1 LKNLVGNALKFAPAG
16 SVDVTA
22 AWARDLLT
30 FEVRDTGIG
39 IAAADLPVIF
49 EMFRQ
54 ADGSSTRRSA

>member
-1 LKNLVGNALKFAPAG
+1 M
-16 SVDVTA
+16 TA